1 MNCHEKKK
9 KNRLYVEIMWY
20 FFSETVK
27 EKKKKKNYT
36 INNAT
41 YSQDLSYWKFIS
53 NYNFER

>member
-1 MNCHEKKK
+1 MKKK